1 MLLLLLLPENNKV
14 NTLELHYWLKGNEH
28 TMDAYVQNK
37 CELEFLNVAKEVALF
52 LGHEIYI
59 ETEPLANGGIRRWF
73 KVIAKGEN
81 KNAAITAAVVSALT
95 VSIIVTPIATAIS
108 KTVEHV
114 IDKMF
119 EDEETIEL
127 DKEKKKLEIESLKLD
142 IKEKSLRIENN
153 EKIKKRRSNF
163 YEELQKEHRIIQ
175 FSVLLKDDLKRVRT
189 NDYIVNRTDFKNFI
203 LVNDKLEP
211 DFDEEAIIEIIS
223 PVLKKGDYKWRGIYN
238 GEAVSFNM
246 KSNEFKTL
254 IQTGKIEFKN
264 GSSIN
269 CYLEIGKTLDNEG
282 NVKITDYNILRV
294 NEYFEN
300 DKPIETPEGKKHR
313 QKREADEKQLGMFDD
328 I

>member
-1 MLLLLLLPENNKV
+1 MLLLPENNKV

-28 TMDAYVQNK
+28 TMNAYVQNR
-37 CELEFLNVAKEVALF
+37 CELEFLIVVKEVAHY

-73 KVIAKGEN
+73 KVITKGEN
-81 KNAAITAAVVSALT
+81 KNAAITAAVISALT
-95 VSIIVTPIATAIS
+95 ISIIVTPIATAIT

-119 EDEETIEL
+119 DDKADSAL
-127 DKEKKKLEIESLKLD
+127 DKEKKQLEIENLKLD
-142 IKEKSLRIENN
+142 IKEKSQRIENN

-163 YEELQKEHRIIQ
+163 YEELEKESRVVQ
-175 FSVLLKDDLKRVRT
+175 FSVLLKDDLKRERT
-189 NDYIVNRTDFKNFI
+189 KDYIVKRDDFKKYI

-211 DFDEEAIIEIIS
+211 DFDENAVIEIIS
-223 PVLKKGDYKWRGIYN
+223 PVLKKGDFKWRGIYN
-238 GEAVSFNM
+238 GEAVSFTM

-269 CYLEIGKTLDNEG
+269 CYLEVGKSLDNEG
-282 NVKITDYNILRV
+282 NEKITYYSILRV

-300 DKPIETPEGKKHR
+300 NKPIETPEGKKHR
-313 QKREADEKQLGMFDD
+313 QKREADESQLGMFDD
-328 I
+328 N